1 MKIYY
6 VGSVLII
13 LAKLANFGLLCLS
26 LTHFGS
32 DCLKLV
38 QFGSR

>member
-1 MKIYY
+1 MKICWFCFT
-6 VGSVLII
+6 I
-13 LAKLANFGLLCLS
+13 LAKLTNFGLLCLS

-38 QFGSR
+38 QFGSS